1 MARRGRKKSNRG
13 VWVLLLLCGAIA
25 VVVYHWPR
33 EKGSLEI
40 NETPGLEMTEEEERD
55 LIAPARSTET
65 EELTPV
71 PADNPNPSPK
81 PAPAP
86 APKPVSGSKAASQLV
101 GPKGI
106 TRALSAGIGRSP
118 LTTAPVSDERAAEC
132 YAQGVAEY
140 AKEDRDLLRAR
151 TLLNQAY
158 LANTLSPGQQ
168 DQVRHLLQELAT
180 KTVLRRGSYINH
192 KDPYVISYTFA
203 AGDRLLSIR
212 DEQGKVTKK
221 GLIAANELNVPYR
234 VIVHVNGLNSSTEF
248 RQGRRYKLLKG
259 PFHLVVDKKQRVA
272 DLYLQ
277 DLFVKR
283 MKVGI
288 GATDTPTPTGYFRV
302 VQGGKTKNSPYQS
315 PTEMGALRASILPG
329 EPNYPLDAQGH
340 NMKIEGIPAFGTDID
355 ASQGYALHGT
365 NKADTI
371 GKMGSMGCLRFSD
384 KDIELLYGAL
394 QDYAAPNDPHATW
407 TRWSTITIR

>member
-1 MARRGRKKSNRG
+1 MGGRKQKSYRR
-13 VWVLLLLCGAIA
+13 VWVFLLLCGVIA
-25 VVVYHWPR
+25 VVVYHWPH
-33 EKGSLEI
+33 EKGSMEI
-40 NETPGLEMTEEEERD
+40 NKAPGLEMTQEEERER
-55 LIAPARSTET
+55 IAPARTIED

-71 PADNPNPSPK
+71 PADKPK
-81 PAPAP
+81 PAPKPAP

-106 TRALSAGIGRSP
+106 TRALASGIGASP
-118 LTTAPVSDERAAEC
+118 LTTAPVSADKAAEC

-140 AKEDRDLLRAR
+140 AKEDRDLLLAR

-168 DQVRHLLQELAT
+168 DQVRQLLQDLAS

-212 DEQGKVTKK
+212 NEQGTVTKK

-234 VIVHVNGLNSSTEF
+234 VIVYANGLNSSTEF
-248 RQGRRYKLLKG
+248 REGRRYKLLKG

-277 DLFVKR
+277 NLFVKR

-288 GATDTPTPTGYFRV
+288 GAADTPTPTGYFRV

-315 PTEMGALRASILPG
+315 PSEMGALQASILPG

-340 NMKIEGIPAFGTDID
+340 NMKIEGILALGTDID

-365 NKADTI
+365 NESDTI

-384 KDIELLYGAL
+384 KDIQLLYGSL
-394 QDYAAPNDPHATW
+394 QDYASPNDPHATW

>member
-1 MARRGRKKSNRG
+1 MK
-13 VWVLLLLCGAIA
+13 
-25 VVVYHWPR
+25 
-33 EKGSLEI
+33 I
-40 NETPGLEMTEEEERD
+40 NATPGLEMTGEEKLD
-55 LIAPARSTET
+55 LIAPARIVDI
-65 EELTPV
+65 EEITPV
-71 PADNPNPSPK
+71 PANKLKPAIK
-81 PAPAP
+81 PAPKS
-86 APKPVSGSKAASQLV
+86 APKPVPTPPSGSKAASPLV
-101 GPKGI
+101 GPKGM
-106 TRALSAGIGRSP
+106 TRGLSSEIGASP
-118 LTTAPVSDERAAEC
+118 LTTAPVTADKAAEC

-168 DQVRHLLQELAT
+168 DQVRHLLQELAS
-180 KTVLRRGSYINH
+180 KTVLRQGSYINH
-192 KDPYVISYTFA
+192 KDPYVISHTFA

-221 GLIAANELNVPYR
+221 GLIAANNLNVPYR
-234 VIVHVNGLNSSTEF
+234 VIVYANGLRSSTEF

-259 PFHLVVDKKQRVA
+259 PFHLVVNKKQRVA

-288 GATDTPTPTGYFRV
+288 GATDTPTPSGYFRV

-315 PTEMGALRASILPG
+315 PSEMGALQASILPG

-340 NMKIEGIPAFGTDID
+340 NMKIEGVLPLGTDID

-365 NKADTI
+365 NEGASI
-371 GKMGSMGCLRFSD
+371 GKMGSMGCLRFGD
-384 KDIELLYGAL
+384 KDIQLLYGAL

-407 TRWSTITIR
+407 TQWSTITIQ